1 MQKMTSL
8 SLPLPLPLCIL
19 FILMETLRLDSQE
32 CQPWSRGAS
41 GRPTD
46 RPTEGTTER
55 AASTTYNEKH
65 RLRPRRRRGAGRTEG
80 REDGGGRRRT
90 EADATDTR
98 SQRCSHRYRRRRR
111 QCSRLPGA
119 KFQSVAHTQVN
130 KQKAA
135 EKALSPLDGRSA
147 DDGQEEGRA
156 AGQIKRLAAAAAAAM
171 DIK

>member
-90 EADATDTR
+90 RRTPDLNGAPIDIGGGGGSAVVYRGPNSSPSPTHKSTNKRRQKRPFRPWTDGVRTTD
-98 SQRCSHRYRRRRR
+98 RRRGGRR
-111 QCSRLPGA
+111 
-119 KFQSVAHTQVN
+119 
-130 KQKAA
+130 
-135 EKALSPLDGRSA
+135 GR
-147 DDGQEEGRA
+147 
-156 AGQIKRLAAAAAAAM
+156 
-171 DIK
+171 